1 MYTQSNRELFIS
13 VLNENYTSQEGKKVL
28 SKTVPACGESMFH
41 LHVSQDYLLVKIWR
55 AEIQLSDTVP

>member
-41 LHVSQDYLLVKIWR
+41 LHVSQDYLLVKI
-55 AEIQLSDTVP
+55 